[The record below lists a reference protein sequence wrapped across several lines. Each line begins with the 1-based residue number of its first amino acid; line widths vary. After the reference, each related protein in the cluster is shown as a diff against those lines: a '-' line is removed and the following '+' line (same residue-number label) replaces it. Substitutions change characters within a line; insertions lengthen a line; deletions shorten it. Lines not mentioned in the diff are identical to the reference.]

1 MESNLLVRRKISGGE
16 PDQDG
21 RIVGYGAHLL
31 PQYIKNTSPSEIILT
46 KYLLAENL
54 IQPNLQDKYL
64 LFLFFKLE
72 IKKNEYV

>member
-31 PQYIKNTSPSEIILT
+31 PQY
-46 KYLLAENL
+46 LLAENL